1 MWTCAAVG
9 HLLCPGPVLM
19 GHTASVAPGSAQP
32 ATCPGEDATTIPNP
46 ATPQF
51 ARAGLI
57 LRAALIEQSGS
68 SALSGAL
75 GDGEGTPPQAF
86 ILSPELD
93 SILHMYEYMERACSA
108 HLRVHLTPLPYVPP
122 LEPLSKLIDLPLPC
136 TRPPGHTTKHPPCRS
151 FATVDAPS
159 CLPGATPPFRC
170 VPQLWF
176 VPTLLRISRFQHH
189 PWVWYAG
196 RRSRRVRVARDTL
209 SCRSHRACIQSCRV
223 LQTCPSA
230 LGPYHLWS
238 ALIAGL
244 WPGLHTSTWSEPH
257 WIHQILQLAHAG
269 ISLTLFRTHTAVMHR
284 TSRHTT
290 HAQPSQAPPSF
301 TCGPPGPKS
310 GKHSGS
316 QPFASPGVPEY

>member
-1 MWTCAAVG
+1 M
-9 HLLCPGPVLM
+9 P
-19 GHTASVAPGSAQP
+19 
-32 ATCPGEDATTIPNP
+32 
-46 ATPQF
+46 
-51 ARAGLI
+51 
-57 LRAALIEQSGS
+57 
-68 SALSGAL
+68 LSGAL

-93 SILHMYEYMERACSA
+93 SILRMYEYMERACSA
-108 HLRVHLTPLPYVPP
+108 HPRVHLTPLPYAPP
-122 LEPLSKLIDLPLPC
+122 LERFSKLIDLPLPC

-176 VPTLLRISRFQHH
+176 VPTLLRVSRFQHH

-244 WPGLHTSTWSEPH
+244 WPGLRTSTWSEPH
-257 WIHQILQLAHAG
+257 WIFPDLTVSSCRYKPDSVPHAH
-269 ISLTLFRTHTAVMHR
+269 RC
-284 TSRHTT
+284 
-290 HAQPSQAPPSF
+290 HA
-301 TCGPPGPKS
+301 
-310 GKHSGS
+310 
-316 QPFASPGVPEY
+316 